1 MRTSTSTRLTH
12 ILIQTW
18 RIFALLAI
26 HQIMLFPARTE
37 IINLGR
43 FCRGIYSSAPLYR
56 THVAKVATMIYVIK
70 SESRIIYHSTE
81 KTPTQHGLPLVP
93 RPNGANDVV
102 TLALFLAE
110 SPRKGRCFLA
120 NVTLPTKT
128 VACPHASFHAKGQN
142 VQHGVQSTSY
152 MESDTVP
159 KLLESKTTT
168 SAGCCFTDSFIH
180 HPG

>member
-1 MRTSTSTRLTH
+1 MH
-12 ILIQTW
+12 ILIQIW

-37 IINLGR
+37 IINLGW
-43 FCRGIYSSAPLYR
+43 FCRGIHPSAPLYR

-70 SESRIIYHSTE
+70 SESRIMNHSTE
-81 KTPTQHGLPLVP
+81 KTPTQHSLPLIP

-120 NVTLPTKT
+120 NVTLPTKA
-128 VACPHASFHAKGQN
+128 VACPHASFHVKGWN
-142 VQHGVQSTSY
+142 VQHGVQSTSC
-152 MESDTVP
+152 MEFDTDP
-159 KLLESKTTT
+159 KLLESKTTMST
-168 SAGCCFTDSFIH
+168 GCCFTDLFITRVECR
-180 HPG
+180 